1 LLRIVTKLKIRNL
14 RLKHIALREQAPGV
28 GQTGAF
34 ASSLSFGNLAASADG
49 TQREAKGES
58 RGGWPIRCQNSPDL

>member
-1 LLRIVTKLKIRNL
+1 MLRIVTKLKIRNL
-14 RLKHIALREQAPGV
+14 RLKHIAVKEQVSGV

-34 ASSLSFGNLAASADG
+34 ASSLSFRNLAASVNG

-58 RGGWPIRCQNSPDL
+58 